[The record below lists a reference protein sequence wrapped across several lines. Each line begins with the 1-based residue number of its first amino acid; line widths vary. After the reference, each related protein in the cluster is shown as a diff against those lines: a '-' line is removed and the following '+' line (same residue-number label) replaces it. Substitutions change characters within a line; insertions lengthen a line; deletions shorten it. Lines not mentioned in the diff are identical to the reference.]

1 MKMLS
6 GHARF
11 MPMGSARAT
20 WRGHKTEKEPTG
32 HVQEGLDLSTADN
45 AAMSLTEI
53 KPGLLTNTE
62 PAWRGWLSNNEQTSG
77 AGAGTPIAYEGVGSC
92 SCA

>member
-45 AAMSLTEI
+45 AAMSLT
-53 KPGLLTNTE
+53 
-62 PAWRGWLSNNEQTSG
+62 
-77 AGAGTPIAYEGVGSC
+77 
-92 SCA
+92 